1 MHKYKYLFGPVPSRR
16 FGRSLGVD
24 LTPFKTCSLNCIFCQ
39 LGRSDHTV
47 ADRKEYV
54 PVKEVL
60 AELEHWIKHDGQA
73 DFITLSGSGEPTLN
87 SGFGDVLAFI
97 RDNTDIPSLLL
108 TNGTMLHLPE
118 VRKAAALA
126 SVVKVSMGAWDQ
138 ASFEKLNR
146 PDSAVTFNDLLQGE
160 KDFRME
166 FNGELRLEVFVVD
179 GVNSDSADMQK
190 IATLAKEV
198 APDKVQLNTAVRPAA
213 EEDAVA
219 VGPEKLNELALLF
232 DPPAEVIASF
242 KKVHIE
248 GSAVDADKI
257 LAMLRRRP
265 CTAKQMSDVLG
276 VHINEI
282 SKYLPELLTADNI
295 HREQRGAEVFFV
307 AN

>member
-1 MHKYKYLFGPVPSRR
+1 MKYKYLFGPVPSRR

-47 ADRKEYV
+47 SDRKEYV
-54 PVKEVL
+54 PVKDVI
-60 AELEHWIKHDGQA
+60 AELEHWLKHDGQA

-87 SGFGDVLAFI
+87 SGFGDVLTFI
-97 RDNTDIPSLLL
+97 KSNTKIPSLLM

-118 VRKAAALA
+118 VRKDAAMA
-126 SVVKVSMGAWDQ
+126 SVVKISMGAWDQ
-138 ASFEKLNR
+138 ESFEKLNR

-160 KDFRME
+160 KDFSKE
-166 FNGELRLEVFVVD
+166 FDGELRLEVFVVD
-179 GVNSDSADMQK
+179 GVNSDPDDMRK
-190 IATLAKEV
+190 IAAYVKEV

-213 EEDAVA
+213 EEGTVA

-242 KKVHIE
+242 KKVNIE
-248 GSAVDADKI
+248 GSDVDATKLLD
-257 LAMLRRRP
+257 MLRRRP

-282 SKYLPELLTADNI
+282 AKYLPELLTADSI
-295 HREQRGAEVFFV
+295 HREQRGADVYFV
-307 AN
+307 AL